1 MKKKVTWLGLSLLLV
16 AAMLLASCST
26 TSTTSTTTLTTAST
40 TTSTAA
46 SGPTVLTVTEG
57 SVVNTYSMADLQAMP
72 AISGNGG
79 YMGQGGAIT
88 GPFAYQGVALTTL
101 LNAVGGISE
110 GEIITLTSS
119 DNYTQQL
126 TYDQIANGSMLNY
139 YDTTGNPITPSPIP
153 TLTLIYSENGA
164 ALDSSHG
171 PTELGALALSS
182 PNVLT
187 DGSLWAK
194 MVVSIT
200 VTSGKA
206 ATTTTMT
213 NMATTTTM
221 AMSTTTTPTTI
232 TTTTAAV
239 ATTTPPVV
247 VSTTPAA
254 TTPVILT
261 VVNGSQKTT
270 FSLAQ
275 LQQLQVMFAQSASIG
290 KSNTISGPDSYVG
303 VEVSTLLA
311 AIGGFTS
318 SNTVTFTGSDGYSK
332 TFSYAAVENGT
343 GITVEDN
350 NGNTVASPIAP
361 IMFLAYTKDGAAL
374 DSSTGPLELCFST
387 SLALNQY
394 TTSSNWVKLIVTI
407 TIN

>member
-1 MKKKVTWLGLSLLLV
+1 MKRKVTWLSLILLLV
-16 AAMLLASCST
+16 AAMLLASCG
-26 TSTTSTTTLTTAST
+26 STTSTTTSTTTTAAATTSAAVTTTTAS
-40 TTSTAA
+40 
-46 SGPTVLTVTEG
+46 GGTVLTVTEG
-57 SVVNTYSMADLQAMP
+57 SQVKTYTMSDLQALP
-72 AISGNGG
+72 SVSGNGG
-79 YMGQGGAIT
+79 YMGKGGSIT
-88 GPFAYQGVALTTL
+88 GPFPYQGVALTTL

-119 DNYTQQL
+119 DNYSQQL
-126 TYDQIANGSMLNY
+126 TYDQITSGSMLNY

-153 TLTLIYSENGA
+153 TLTIIYSENGA
-164 ALDSSHG
+164 VLDSTHG
-171 PTELGALALSS
+171 PTELGALALAS

-200 VTSGKA
+200 VTSA
-206 ATTTTMT
+206 ATATTTTMT
-213 NMATTTTM
+213 NTATTTTATSTTTTM
-221 AMSTTTTPTTI
+221 A
-232 TTTTAAV
+232 V
-239 ATTTPPVV
+239 ATTSAPPVV

-261 VVNGSQKTT
+261 VVNGSLKTT
-270 FSLAQ
+270 YSLAQ
-275 LQQLQVMFAQSASIG
+275 LQQLQVMFTQSASIG

-303 VEVSTLLA
+303 VQVSTLLA
-311 AIGGFTS
+311 TVGGFTS

-350 NGNTVASPIAP
+350 NGNTITSPVAPV
-361 IMFLAYTKDGAAL
+361 MFLAYSKDGAAL
-374 DSSTGPLELCFST
+374 DSSTGPLELCFAS

>member
-16 AAMLLASCST
+16 IAMLLASCNSA
-26 TSTTSTTTLTTAST
+26 TSTTTTTTTA
-40 TTSTAA
+40 TTSAVATTDNGA
-46 SGPTVLTVTEG
+46 TVLTVTEG
-57 SVVNTYSMADLQAMP
+57 SQVNTYTMAALQALP
-72 AISGNGG
+72 LVSGNGG
-79 YMGQGGAIT
+79 YMGKGGSIT
-88 GPFAYQGVALTTL
+88 GPFPYQGVALSTL
-101 LNAVGGISE
+101 LNAVGGITE
-110 GEIITLTSS
+110 GEIVTLTSS

-126 TYDQIANGSMLNY
+126 TYDEITSGSMLNY
-139 YDTTGNPITPSPIP
+139 YDTTGNPITPSPLP
-153 TLTLIYSENGA
+153 TLTIIYSENGA

-171 PTELGALALSS
+171 PTELGALSAQ
-182 PNVLT
+182 NILT

-200 VTSGKA
+200 VISAAT
-206 ATTTTMT
+206 ATTTTM
-213 NMATTTTM
+213 NNTTTTTTT
-221 AMSTTTTPTTI
+221 ATSTTTTV
-232 TTTTAAV
+232 AV
-239 ATTTPPVV
+239 ATTTSAPPVV
-247 VSTTPAA
+247 VSTTPVA

-275 LQQLQVMFAQSASIG
+275 LQQLQVMFAQSGSIG
-290 KSNTISGPDSYVG
+290 KTNTISGPDSYVG
-303 VEVSTLLA
+303 VQMSTLLA
-311 AIGGFTS
+311 AVGGFTS

-350 NGNTVASPIAP
+350 NGNVIASPVAP
-361 IMFLAYTKDGAAL
+361 VMFLAYSKNGAAL
-374 DSSTGPLELCFST
+374 DSSTGPLELCFAS
-387 SLALNQY
+387 SIPLNQY

>member
-1 MKKKVTWLGLSLLLV
+1 MKRKVTWFGLSLLLV

-26 TSTTSTTTLTTAST
+26 ST
-40 TTSTAA
+40 TTSSQTSATTIAATTTSAAA
-46 SGPTVLTVTEG
+46 SGTTVLTVTEG
-57 SVVNTYSMADLQAMP
+57 STVKTYSMADLKALP
-72 AISGNGG
+72 SVSGNGG

-110 GEIITLTSS
+110 GDTVNFTSS
-119 DNYTQQL
+119 DNYTQSL
-126 TYDQIANGSMLNY
+126 TYDQISNGTLNY
-139 YDTTGNPITPSPIP
+139 YDTTGNPINPSPKP
-153 TLTLIYSENGA
+153 TLTVIYSENGT
-164 ALDSSHG
+164 ALDSAHG
-171 PTELGALALSS
+171 PTELGALSS
-182 PNVLT
+182 QNILT
-187 DGSLWAK
+187 DGSLWAR

-200 VTSGKA
+200 VTSAAA

-213 NMATTTTM
+213 NMATTTTT
-221 AMSTTTTPTTI
+221 ATSSTSTTTTM
-232 TTTTAAV
+232 AV
-239 ATTTPPVV
+239 ATATTAPPVV
-247 VSTTPAA
+247 VSTTPVA

-303 VEVSTLLA
+303 VQVSTLLA
-311 AIGGFTS
+311 AVGGFTS

-350 NGNTVASPIAP
+350 NGNVIASPVAP
-361 IMFLAYTKDGAAL
+361 VMFLAYSKDGAAL
-374 DSSTGPLELCFST
+374 DSSTGPLELCFAS
-387 SLALNQY
+387 SLPLNQY

>member
-1 MKKKVTWLGLSLLLV
+1 MKKKGTWLGLSLLLV

-40 TTSTAA
+40 TTLTVA
-46 SGPTVLTVTEG
+46 SGATVLTVTEG
-57 SVVNTYSMADLQAMP
+57 SSVKSYSMADLQAMP

-110 GEIITLTSS
+110 GDNVNFTSS
-119 DNYTQQL
+119 DNYTQSL
-126 TYDQIANGSMLNY
+126 TYDQISNGTLNY
-139 YDTTGNPITPSPIP
+139 YDTTGNPINPSPKP
-153 TLTLIYSENGA
+153 TLTVIYSENGT
-164 ALDSSHG
+164 ALDSTHG
-171 PTELGALALSS
+171 PTELGALSS
-182 PNVLT
+182 QNILT

-200 VTSGKA
+200 VTSGAA

-221 AMSTTTTPTTI
+221 AMSTTTTTTTI

-239 ATTTPPVV
+239 VTTTPPVV
-247 VSTTPAA
+247 VSTTPVA

-290 KSNTISGPDSYVG
+290 KSNTIAGPDSYVG
-303 VEVSTLLA
+303 VQVSTLLA
-311 AIGGFTS
+311 AVGGFTS

-350 NGNTVASPIAP
+350 NGNVIASPVAP
-361 IMFLAYTKDGAAL
+361 VMFLAYSKDGAAL
-374 DSSTGPLELCFST
+374 DSSTGPLELCFAS
-387 SLALNQY
+387 SIPLNQY